1 MSDGEKRTYDGEKR
15 LYDDEKRLCD
25 GEKRLYDGEK
35 RMFVEAKPMYVNEIL
50 LYEANYSRF
59 GNHYILIFYF
69 KFSSV
74 LAKDSYKGSNS
85 L

>member
-1 MSDGEKRTYDGEKR
+1 MYDGEKRMSDGEKWLSDGEKRMSDGEKRMSDGEKR
-15 LYDDEKRLCD
+15 
-25 GEKRLYDGEK
+25 
-35 RMFVEAKPMYVNEIL
+35 MYVNEIL
-50 LYEANYSRF
+50 LYEAKYSRF
-59 GNHYILIFYF
+59 GTHYILIFYF